1 MDNEWQWQQE
11 NAKLQIENAQ
21 LKRKLAIY
29 LVGIVTQE
37 NASRGKIFT
46 KKQLRFIKDNGLDY
60 DRVYGLVYKYQSVED
75 ALIETLEGIL

>member
-11 NAKLQIENAQ
+11 NIKLKHENKRLRNEFATFKVNQIPEAA
-21 LKRKLAIY
+21 RKD
-29 LVGIVTQE
+29 
-37 NASRGKIFT
+37 GKIFT
-46 KKQLRFIKDNGLDY
+46 KQELKFIKDNGLSY